1 MRQQLVE
8 ERKLRRNA
16 EAKEATAFLIELPF
30 YWAPVLKICSAR

>member
-16 EAKEATAFLIELPF
+16 EATEATAFLMSSLFIGRR
-30 YWAPVLKICSAR
+30 S